1 MLTANQLDALTD
13 PILELYERYQA
24 TVIND
29 IARRLA
35 KLGKVTSA
43 SAWQMQRLIESGALY
58 EFALAKIAKLTG
70 MSEAVLREAFRKG
83 GVQAMRFD
91 DAIYRAAGLDP
102 LPLNLSPVM
111 AEVLAAGLR
120 RTNGQLVNLTR
131 TTALSARQA
140 FESAADLAYMQI
152 TSGAFDYDSAIRQA
166 VTELAA
172 DGLRVI
178 HYSGKRD
185 LLDVAVRRAVL
196 TGVNQTVGD
205 MQIARADEMGCD
217 LVQVSAHVGARPS
230 HAVWQGK
237 IFSRSGT
244 HPKYP
249 DFVTSTGYGTGPGLC
264 GWNCVVGDTLVSG
277 PAIRAA
283 YRREYSGEIIVIRTA
298 GGHELTVTPNH
309 PILTDKG
316 WVAAGLLA
324 EGDNVISR
332 AGLNGPSG
340 AGPNINHQEAS
351 IENVFNSLSER
362 WNVLRLPISPSDFH
376 GDVSDNKVDVVFPD
390 SFLGNGFDA
399 SFTQE
404 IKQIPLC
411 RAVELS
417 GAFVP
422 ESALRKVFIGSSFAP
437 NGVMGGF
444 HEFRTPFF
452 PGSFQSGTH
461 SIGPAFRERD
471 AQFGKVSA
479 DQTFRD
485 ADLRCN
491 FVLPETGIVQAQ
503 EFIRCNARLSP
514 QVHGPVSGIGDAVS
528 LDAVLDG
535 VEGAPVT
542 VGDGLESLAGHEAV
556 DNVVFVER
564 KSTQGSFIHVYN
576 LETEGGWYFANG
588 IITHN
593 CRHSFYPFFE
603 GISEPAYTA
612 AELRDYANQR
622 VTYQGREMT
631 VYEASQLQRGIE
643 RSIRRAKRVAG
654 ALEAAGLDATAAR
667 ARVMHRQAQMRAF
680 LRETGLR
687 RQPEREQVYDIIRTK
702 KGITL
707 QKNL

>member
-91 DAIYRAAGLDP
+91 DAIYRAVGLNP

-140 FESAADLAYMQI
+140 FERAADLAYMQI

-185 LLDVAVRRAVL
+185 LLDVAVRRAAL

-249 DFVTSTGYGTGPGLC
+249 DFATSTGYGTGPGLC
-264 GWNCVVGDTLVSG
+264 GWNC
-277 PAIRAA
+277 
-283 YRREYSGEIIVIRTA
+283 
-298 GGHELTVTPNH
+298 
-309 PILTDKG
+309 
-316 WVAAGLLA
+316 
-324 EGDNVISR
+324 
-332 AGLNGPSG
+332 
-340 AGPNINHQEAS
+340 
-351 IENVFNSLSER
+351 
-362 WNVLRLPISPSDFH
+362 
-376 GDVSDNKVDVVFPD
+376 
-390 SFLGNGFDA
+390 
-399 SFTQE
+399 
-404 IKQIPLC
+404 
-411 RAVELS
+411 
-417 GAFVP
+417 
-422 ESALRKVFIGSSFAP
+422 
-437 NGVMGGF
+437 
-444 HEFRTPFF
+444 
-452 PGSFQSGTH
+452 
-461 SIGPAFRERD
+461 
-471 AQFGKVSA
+471 
-479 DQTFRD
+479 
-485 ADLRCN
+485 
-491 FVLPETGIVQAQ
+491 
-503 EFIRCNARLSP
+503 
-514 QVHGPVSGIGDAVS
+514 
-528 LDAVLDG
+528 
-535 VEGAPVT
+535 
-542 VGDGLESLAGHEAV
+542 
-556 DNVVFVER
+556 
-564 KSTQGSFIHVYN
+564 
-576 LETEGGWYFANG
+576 
-588 IITHN
+588 
-593 CRHSFYPFFE
+593 RHSFYPFFE
-603 GISEPAYTA
+603 GVSEPAYTA
-612 AELRDYANQR
+612 AELRDYANRR
-622 VTYQGREMT
+622 VTYRGREMT

-687 RQPEREQVYDIIRTK
+687 RQPEREQVYDIIRAK
-702 KGITL
+702 KGIAL

>member
-35 KLGKVTSA
+35 KLGRVTSA

-91 DAIYRAAGLDP
+91 DAIYRAVGLDP

-264 GWNCVVGDTLVSG
+264 GWNC
-277 PAIRAA
+277 
-283 YRREYSGEIIVIRTA
+283 
-298 GGHELTVTPNH
+298 
-309 PILTDKG
+309 
-316 WVAAGLLA
+316 
-324 EGDNVISR
+324 
-332 AGLNGPSG
+332 
-340 AGPNINHQEAS
+340 
-351 IENVFNSLSER
+351 
-362 WNVLRLPISPSDFH
+362 
-376 GDVSDNKVDVVFPD
+376 
-390 SFLGNGFDA
+390 
-399 SFTQE
+399 
-404 IKQIPLC
+404 
-411 RAVELS
+411 
-417 GAFVP
+417 
-422 ESALRKVFIGSSFAP
+422 
-437 NGVMGGF
+437 
-444 HEFRTPFF
+444 
-452 PGSFQSGTH
+452 
-461 SIGPAFRERD
+461 
-471 AQFGKVSA
+471 
-479 DQTFRD
+479 
-485 ADLRCN
+485 
-491 FVLPETGIVQAQ
+491 
-503 EFIRCNARLSP
+503 
-514 QVHGPVSGIGDAVS
+514 
-528 LDAVLDG
+528 
-535 VEGAPVT
+535 
-542 VGDGLESLAGHEAV
+542 
-556 DNVVFVER
+556 
-564 KSTQGSFIHVYN
+564 
-576 LETEGGWYFANG
+576 
-588 IITHN
+588 
-593 CRHSFYPFFE
+593 RHSFYPFFE
-603 GISEPAYTA
+603 GVSEPAYTA

-622 VTYQGREMT
+622 VTYRGREMT
-631 VYEASQLQRGIE
+631 VYEATQLQRGIE

-667 ARVMHRQAQMRAF
+667 ARVMRHQAQMRAF

-702 KGITL
+702 KGIAL
-707 QKNL
+707 QKKSLI